1 MRRRAANLIR
11 RFEPGNATYRT
22 QEYFSMSTLTLRTKI
37 TTLSLIVLASVIMLA
52 YTGYRAVDKML
63 ALSELETVNAAV
75 HGQMELD
82 MIHDAINSDVHGA
95 TAALIDKDAKALEA
109 IADALKGHQETS
121 AATIRDLQTLTLAP
135 EVKQSLDT
143 ASLHFAAY
151 AKKAADFIALVGA
164 DIAHETTESNA
175 AYADFQNSFT
185 QMETELGAA
194 GDLILA
200 WSKQIKDEGV
210 ATAAREK
217 KLLLI
222 ILSLAVAIA
231 ASMPIYLNFSVF
243 KALRRIVSVSD
254 ALANEEY
261 GIEIAEAKRHDEIG
275 KLAQS
280 LDVLR
285 GKAAAAFQLKNMV
298 DNIPSAVMTVD
309 VRNDLKV
316 NYLNKAS
323 QALMRTLQN
332 HLPISADKMMGQSI
346 DIFHKD
352 PKHQRAILAN
362 PGNLPHH
369 ARIKLGPETISLII
383 GEIRNKSGEYT
394 GAMLT
399 WELVTQQ
406 AKLADDFESSI
417 GSMSSQ
423 VGASATVLQERATSL
438 QGAIEEL
445 SVSALEISKRVHDS
459 LAIVRE
465 AVETGT
471 NATTLTTQLAA
482 SADKITNVVT
492 LIRSIAEKTNLLAL
506 NATIESARAG
516 DAGKGFA
523 VVANEVKTLASQTA
537 NAIVEIT
544 NQISEMQQAAGNT
557 AGAIAQMSQIVQQ
570 VNVIST
576 TIAGTVEEQQAAT
589 AEIARNISGLSDGNT
604 SHGVMASTIMGMA
617 VQLSEVS
624 THLQSE
630 CDGFLEKVRAI

>member
-1 MRRRAANLIR
+1 M
-11 RFEPGNATYRT
+11 NAL
-22 QEYFSMSTLTLRTKI
+22 SLRTKI
-37 TTLSLIVLASVIMLA
+37 TTLSLIVLVSVMALA
-52 YTGYRAVDKML
+52 YTGYRAVDEML
-63 ALSELETVNAAV
+63 ALTELDTVNTAV
-75 HGQMELD
+75 HGQMQLD
-82 MIHDAINSDVHGA
+82 MLHDAINSDVHSA
-95 TAALIDKDAKALEA
+95 TAALIDKDPKALEA
-109 IADALKGHQETS
+109 VEEVLKGHQE
-121 AATIRDLQTLTLAP
+121 AAMLTIKELDALSLIP
-135 EVKQSLDT
+135 EVKESLTT
-143 ASLHFAAY
+143 ATSRFAAY
-151 AKKAADFIALVGA
+151 AKKASEFTALVRL
-164 DIAHETTESNA
+164 DIANATTASNT
-175 AYADFQNSFT
+175 AYTDFQHAFT
-185 QMETELGAA
+185 QMETDLGTA
-194 GDLILA
+194 GEKILA
-200 WSKQIKDEGV
+200 WSKQIKDAGI
-210 ATAAREK
+210 ATAAHEK
-217 KLLLI
+217 KFLLLM
-222 ILSLAVAIA
+222 LSIALAIA
-231 ASMPIYLNFSVF
+231 AFMPIYLHFSIF
-243 KALRRIVSVSD
+243 KPLHRIVTVSD

-261 GIEIAEAKRHDEIG
+261 DIAITEAVRHDEIG
-275 KLAQS
+275 KLGKS
-280 LDVLR
+280 LHALR
-285 GKAAAAFQLKNMV
+285 DKAAAAFHLKNMV
-298 DNIPSAVMTVD
+298 DEMPAALMTVD
-309 VRNDLKV
+309 VKDNLKI
-316 NYLNKAS
+316 NYFNKAS
-323 QALMRTLQN
+323 GKLMQTLQTY
-332 HLPISADKMMGQSI
+332 LPVSADKILGQSV
-346 DIFHKD
+346 DIFHKN
-352 PKHQRAILAN
+352 PKHQRELLAN
-362 PGNLPHH
+362 PNNLPHH
-369 ARIKLGPETISLII
+369 ARIKIGPETISLIV
-383 GEIRNKSGEYT
+383 GAIRNKSGDYT

-399 WELVTQQ
+399 WELVTQH